1 MSTTDSEDALF
12 EDEPEEDME
21 PEEIADKLMAPRTT
35 SGRSKICAGVW
46 GLNDT
51 LKSGICIDSR
61 SKKQIK
67 NHALVMVIDLDDAN
81 ETIWEDHWDSNP
93 DIRIMNPTVWK
104 ESEVDGKREIDYDK
118 TLKVIHSI
126 VAKINDMIKGG
137 TDIAST
143 IFDGLD
149 KLLDNSE
156 NTMRMDKQLE
166 IDEGVTFAF
175 WRRRNKY
182 FLDIVKAT
190 KSLTCARYFVTH
202 SKRVQKKK
210 TNQAAQEV
218 VVKEWE
224 EADWH
229 KSVPDEMWQV
239 ITCHKEESLD
249 GDTTYSAKVVKFKGR
264 PELVGS
270 LHTTMTVKN
279 GKVKYTG
286 LPFLRDK
293 ENVEVR
299 K

>member
-1 MSTTDSEDALF
+1 MTATDAEDDLF
-12 EDEPEEDME
+12 ADEPEEDME
-21 PEEIADKLMAPRTT
+21 PEEIADKLLAPKT
-35 SGRSKICAGVW
+35 SSNESDICAVLW

-51 LKSGICIDSR
+51 LKSGNAIDCR
-61 SKKQIK
+61 TEKQIK
-67 NHALVMVIDLDDAN
+67 NHEVVFLIDLDDAN
-81 ETIWEDHWDSNP
+81 KTLWRNHWGSSP

-104 ESEVDGKREIDYDK
+104 KIEGEDRKEIDYDK
-118 TLKVIHSI
+118 TLKVIHTLAFRI
-126 VAKINDMIKGG
+126 EKMIKEGLPVAG
-137 TDIAST
+137 T

-182 FLDIVKAT
+182 FLDIIKTT
-190 KSLTCARYFVTH
+190 KSLKCPRYFITH
-202 SKRVQKKK
+202 SKKVQKKK
-210 TNQAAQEV
+210 MNQAGKEV

-224 EADWH
+224 EGDWH
-229 KSVPDEMWQV
+229 KSIPDEMWQV
-239 ITCHKEESLD
+239 ITCHKEED
-249 GDTTYSAKVVKFKGR
+249 VEGNTTYSAKVVKFKGR

-270 LHTTMTVKN
+270 IHTTMTVKN
-279 GKVKYTG
+279 GKVKFRG

-293 ENVEVR
+293 GNVEVR

>member
-1 MSTTDSEDALF
+1 MTSSDNEDDLF
-12 EDEPEEDME
+12 ADEPEEDME
-21 PEEIADKLMAPRTT
+21 PEDIAQKLMAPRNKTER
-35 SGRSKICAGVW
+35 SGICAGLW

-51 LKSGICIDSR
+51 LKSGNSIDCR

-67 NHALVMVIDLDDAN
+67 DHALVMVIDLDDAN
-81 ETIWEDHWDSNP
+81 ETIWEDHWDSSP
-93 DIRIMNPTVWK
+93 DIRVMNPTVWK
-104 ESEVDGKREIDYDK
+104 KSEVDEKREIDYDK
-118 TLKVIHSI
+118 TLKVIHAI
-126 VAKINDMIKGG
+126 VAGIEDMIKNG
-137 TDIAST
+137 TEVAAT

-190 KSLTCARYFVTH
+190 KSLTCARYFITH
-202 SKRVQKKK
+202 SKKVQKKK
-210 TNQAAQEV
+210 TNQAGQEV

-239 ITCHKEESLD
+239 ITCHKEENLD

-270 LHTTMTVKN
+270 THTTMTVKN
-279 GKVKYTG
+279 GKVKFRG

-293 ENVEVR
+293 KNVEVR